1 MDLPI
6 LSALFAAL
14 SLALYVLLDGFDLG
28 VGALLLLQ
36 RDEAAR
42 NHMIDSITP
51 TWDGNETWLVMT
63 GITLFA
69 SFPIA
74 YGILLPAFY
83 IPVVIMVLALGL
95 RGVSFEFRVQI
106 KQYRRRWDLVFGIG
120 SVAAACMQGLILGG
134 LLQGVSVRDA
144 YFSGSVLD
152 CWRPFPVLCAI
163 TVLIAYMVLG
173 SCWLYLKA
181 TSVARRFAER
191 ALHVTLPT
199 FFVLFGLAC
208 FTAPLIQPGI
218 RFALLTHAVVIVI
231 ILGLMVIAGML
242 VFTGVRKGIEHQPF
256 VAALFV
262 LSLGIIGLAVLIFPN
277 VIPFRLSIWEASASR
292 LTQIVFLSGAVCVT
306 PVILTYSAF
315 AYWVFRGKTPINGW
329 EG

>member
-1 MDLPI
+1 
-6 LSALFAAL
+6 
-14 SLALYVLLDGFDLG
+14 LYVLLDGFDLG

-36 RDEAAR
+36 HDEAVR

-83 IPVVIMVLALGL
+83 IPVVIMVLALSL

-106 KQYRRRWDLVFGIG
+106 KQYRRCWDLVFGIG
-120 SVAAACMQGLILGG
+120 SMAAACMQGLILGG
-134 LLQGVSVRDA
+134 LLQGVSVSHT

-152 CWRPFPVLCAI
+152 CWRPFPLLCAI
-163 TVLIAYMVLG
+163 TVLTGYMLLG
-173 SCWLYLKA
+173 SCWLNLKA
-181 TSVARRFAER
+181 TKFARRFAKR
-191 ALHVTLPT
+191 ALQVTLPC

-208 FTAPLIQPGI
+208 FTAPLIQPGLQS
-218 RFALLTHAVVIVI
+218 ALVTHAAAITT
-231 ILGLMVIAGML
+231 ILGLMVIAGIT
-242 VFTGVRKGIEHQPF
+242 VFTGVRKGSDLQPF
-256 VAALFV
+256 VAGLFV
-262 LSLGIIGLAVLIFPN
+262 LILGIVGLAVLIFPN
-277 VIPFRLSIWEASASR
+277 VIPFRLSLWDASASR
-292 LTQIVFLSGAVCVT
+292 LSQIVFLTGAVCVT
-306 PVILTYSAF
+306 PVILAYSAF
-315 AYWVFRGKTPINGW
+315 AYWVFRGKTPIKGW